1 MWIAAI
7 NSELEAGALSVI
19 AEARE
24 SGTVGICRSNGEIR
38 EEVVLEIVNH
48 VPKQKLIWEAPTK
61 NQQVWFI
68 RSFGANINLGNIQPD
83 DVIPLETLRSGLRG
97 DTFAMFTPT
106 MGCLPLPMRM
116 MVEDL
121 AADRRRIGFPQ
132 FVGSTAIFDQ

>member
-1 MWIAAI
+1 MPEAI
-7 NSELEAGALSVI
+7 NRGDGFGNSKPCAK
-19 AEARE
+19 
-24 SGTVGICRSNGEIR
+24 T
-38 EEVVLEIVNH
+38 EVDLGS
-48 VPKQKLIWEAPTK
+48 TK

-83 DVIPLETLRSGLRG
+83 DVIPLETLRSLLRG
-97 DTFAMFTPT
+97 DSFAMFTPT

-121 AADRRRIGFPQ
+121 AADRRRIGFPR